1 VKSLLPTAMTLIALA
16 MPAWAV
22 DTALDSAVQNSARS
36 KNFVARDKYRHPVE
50 ELTFLGLRPDAT
62 VMEIW
67 PGGGYWSEILAPYL
81 HDHGTYYTPVEAG
94 EGWAKYSTTF
104 RNKVAADPVTY
115 GRVKLTEMGVGY
127 DNIAPPGSVDMV
139 LDTRNFHNWMDI
151 GDVPEMLADIYKA
164 LKPGGILV
172 IEDHRA
178 RNDKPQDPKAGNG
191 YVRQDFTIAA
201 VKQAG
206 FEFVESSE
214 LLANPKDSADW
225 PNGVWTLPPTF
236 ILKDKD
242 RAKYAAIGEADNFL
256 LKFRKPVGQ

>member
-1 VKSLLPTAMTLIALA
+1 MRSIIAFVLLLGAAPLARADALA
-16 MPAWAV
+16 DAV
-22 DTALDSAVQNSARS
+22 ANPARS
-36 KNFVARDKYRHPVE
+36 ANFVARDKYRHPLE
-50 ELTFLGLRPDAT
+50 ELRFLGVRPDAV

-81 HDHGTYYTPVEAG
+81 REHGTYYTPVEAG

-104 RNKVAADPVTY
+104 RNKKAADPATY
-115 GRVKLTEMGVGY
+115 GKVQLTEMGVGF
-127 DNIAPPGSVDMV
+127 DTIAPPGSVDYV

-151 GDVPEMLADIYKA
+151 GDVSEMLADIKTA
-164 LKPGGILV
+164 MKPGGVLV

-178 RNDKPQDPKAGNG
+178 RTDKPQDPKAANG
-191 YVRQDFTIAA
+191 YVRQDYTVDA
-201 VKQAG
+201 VTRAG
-206 FEFVESSE
+206 FEFVGASE

-225 PNGVWTLPPTF
+225 PDGVWTLPPTF

-256 LKFRKPVGQ
+256 LKFRKPAG